1 MYNLAESSAS
11 GSHKA
16 TIKVLDGVV
25 VSSEV
30 GLGRDMFPSPH
41 GRQNSVLFSLLG

>member
-1 MYNLAESSAS
+1 MHNLAEFSAL

-16 TIKVLDGVV
+16 TINMLDGAV

-41 GRQNSVLFSLLG
+41 GQQNSVPFSLLG